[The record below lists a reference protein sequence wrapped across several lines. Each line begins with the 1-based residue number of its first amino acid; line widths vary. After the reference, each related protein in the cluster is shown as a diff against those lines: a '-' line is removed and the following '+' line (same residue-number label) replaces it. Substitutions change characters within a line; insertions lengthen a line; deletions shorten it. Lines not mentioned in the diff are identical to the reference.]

1 MFIDLNSDKPS
12 FYEVVRYIF
21 LDLYN
26 EYFILCNDVN
36 LVVNPSLCTENYNGY
51 INNPKARDKLFEV
64 MFDLQLLDYYRT
76 FNPDKKVFTFLFLN
90 SCPIWSKFYA

>member
-1 MFIDLNSDKPS
+1 MFNNNFSLKSIELRRTMKATCLPLILQYKTTKSPLSMFIDLNSDKPS

-36 LVVNPSLCTENYNGY
+36 LVVNP
-51 INNPKARDKLFEV
+51 IV
-64 MFDLQLLDYYRT
+64 
-76 FNPDKKVFTFLFLN
+76 
-90 SCPIWSKFYA
+90 